1 VAQVV
6 AVATSVP
13 VFPDIMEVE
22 QYFPTGQAA
31 QFSVSV
37 RYYPQGH
44 AVSSA
49 AEFIKPFFQFVYIPL
64 QVDYA
69 TLAKFGNTH
78 TFAAVREQ

>member
-31 QFSVSV
+31 QVAVSV

-49 AEFIKPFFQFVYIPL
+49 AEFEPYFQFVYIPL